1 MTRAVITGMGVV
13 SPFGEGVEA
22 FRDGLRT
29 NAVAIRPAPWASN
42 GTFAWWAAV
51 EDFDP
56 LAWMDARVAAGTDL
70 FAQFALAAAEEAVRD
85 AGLEALD
92 PERTAV
98 VHGTSMG
105 GMRALLKAQ
114 HQLETEGPAAID
126 RKTLIQMWPNMAAS
140 QIAMRYGLHGPQL
153 TVCTACAS
161 SVDALGTA
169 AALLESGRADV
180 AIVGGTEGGMPLAS
194 GAADGDFVPAT
205 FHGQALFGMTSG
217 QRDPRRASLPFDRA
231 RSGIV
236 NGEGSAILVLERSE
250 HAEARGATPLAELA
264 GYGSLADGHH
274 PSSPE
279 PHGRWEA
286 EAMRQ
291 ALRDA
296 GTAPA
301 EVDALI
307 AHATATP
314 KGDTAEIRAVNEV
327 FRGRGE
333 PLPALSLKGHI
344 GHTGAASGAMGA
356 IVAITAMHEGW
367 LPNVAGT
374 TDVDPEVEF
383 RVLVEEPA
391 EVDVGVAV
399 INAFG
404 FGGQDA
410 SMVLRRC

>member
-1 MTRAVITGMGVV
+1 MTRVVITGMGVV
-13 SPFGEGVEA
+13 SPLGEGVDP
-22 FRDGLRT
+22 FRAGLRSNT
-29 NAVAIRPAPWASN
+29 VAIRPAPWAGN

-51 EDFDP
+51 EGFDP
-56 LAWMDARVAAGTDL
+56 LAWMDEKVAAGTDL
-70 FAQFALAAAEEAVRD
+70 FAQFALAAAEQAVRD
-85 AGLEALD
+85 AGLAALD

-140 QIAMRYGLHGPQL
+140 QVAMRYGLHGPQL
-153 TVCTACAS
+153 TLCTACAS

-169 AALLESGRADV
+169 ARLLAAGQVDV
-180 AIVGGTEGGMPLAS
+180 AIAGGTEGGMPLAS

-205 FHGQALFGMTSG
+205 FHGQALYGMTSG
-217 QRDPRRASLPFDRA
+217 ERDPRRASLPFDTA

-236 NGEGSAILVLERSE
+236 NGEGSAFLILERE
-250 HAEARGATPLAELA
+250 PHARARGATPLAELA
-264 GYGSLADGHH
+264 GYASLADGHH

-279 PHGRWEA
+279 PNGRWEA
-286 EAMRQ
+286 AAMRQ
-291 ALRDA
+291 ALADA

-314 KGDTAEIRAVNEV
+314 KGDTAEIRAVNAV
-327 FRGRGE
+327 FDGA
-333 PLPALSLKGHI
+333 PLPVLSLKGHI

-356 IVAITAMHEGW
+356 IAAITAMHEGW

-383 RVLVEEPA
+383 QVIVGEPLA
-391 EVDVGVAV
+391 LDADVVQV
-399 INAFG
+399 NAFG